1 VQNVNRLQRISFEE
15 PAVSRVD
22 TRHSHISI
30 GLRFLRGAA
39 WEHIEALGWHEGGF
53 NFFYAHDIDLPTLE
67 IKRGLTRFSGEV
79 MWSSVNT
86 SDEVALGTLVNELIY
101 QRAQSVNSD
110 PALRERLIKLIRIP
124 GMVAQKQKVLAS
136 LGHPLSNDA
145 LAEMLEKKR
154 LKQPLFHFGIRVDA
168 PEWREI
174 VKSALS
180 VSSVVVALEKWS
192 DAIGVK

>member
-1 VQNVNRLQRISFEE
+1 M
-15 PAVSRVD
+15 SRVE

-30 GLRFLRGAA
+30 GLRFLNGAR
-39 WEHIEALGWHEGGF
+39 WEHIEAVGWHEGGF
-53 NFFYAHDIDLPTLE
+53 NFFYAHEIHALE
-67 IKRGLTRFSGEV
+67 LQVKRGLTQFGGTV

-101 QRAQSVNSD
+101 QRAQSVSGD
-110 PALRERLIKLIRIP
+110 VALRDRLIKLIRIP

-136 LGHPLSNDA
+136 LGHAITDDA

-154 LKQPLFHFGIRVDA
+154 LKQPLFHYGVRVESDD
-168 PEWREI
+168 WRAI

-180 VSSVVVALEKWS
+180 VSSVIVSLEKWS